1 MEGKG
6 DKEGRE
12 GVEGAMNTTS
22 DYKENAGY
30 KDYTCSKKHDNH
42 FISAMFS
49 TSF

>member
-22 DYKENAGY
+22 DYKENAGQ
-30 KDYTCSKKHDNH
+30 DRTGQLW
-42 FISAMFS
+42 AMTRRKS
-49 TSF
+49 HL